1 MLGTTADTGD
11 LEGAIGYSFRNS
23 SLLLRALTHRSHAQE
38 SPAEEGSLPNEQL
51 EFLGDAILG
60 FLVSEALIERFP
72 NWSEGRL
79 SKLKAHLVSAAH
91 LSSVAQRIALGRF
104 LRLGKGEEQSG
115 GRAKKTLL
123 VDALEALVAGLYL
136 DAGLDPAR
144 AFVRRFVL
152 ESVNWDEVRTVD
164 FKSAL
169 QEFLQGRHA
178 PPPRYV
184 VVREHGPEHQKT
196 FTVQIRLRG
205 EELAQ
210 AEGDTKKAAQQAA
223 AQIALSKLKE
233 IPIDAGDR
241 KSD

>member
-1 MLGTTADTGD
+1 MLGTTADTSD
-11 LEGAIGYSFRNS
+11 LEQAIGYSFRNR
-23 SLLLRALTHRSHAQE
+23 SLLIRALTHRSHAQE
-38 SPAEEGSLPNEQL
+38 SSEEGSLPNEQL

-60 FLVSEALIERFP
+60 FLVSEALVERFP
-72 NWSEGRL
+72 SWSEGKL

-91 LSSVAQRIALGRF
+91 LHSAAQRIGLGQF

-123 VDALEALVAGLYL
+123 VDALEALVAALYL
-136 DAGLDPAR
+136 DNGLDPAR
-144 AFVRRFVL
+144 VFVHRFL
-152 ESVNWDEVRTVD
+152 LDSGTWDEARTVD

-169 QEFLQGRHA
+169 QELLQSKHV

-184 VVREHGPEHQKT
+184 VVGERGPEHHKV

-210 AEGDTKKAAQQAA
+210 ADGDTKKAAQQAA
-223 AQIALSKLKE
+223 AQIALSRLKE
-233 IPIDAGDR
+233 MPIDAGDR
-241 KSD
+241 KSN